1 MRQRPLPPTI
11 ARLVLGLVV
20 AASASLAA
28 APAGG
33 SGDVLDRP
41 ARASALADS
50 RPITALAHAGRR
62 LVAAG
67 QRGHVLLSDD
77 DGHHWTQAAVPVS
90 SDLTALS
97 FPTADTGYAVGHDG
111 VVLGTTDGG
120 ETWRKLLDGR
130 AVNAL
135 VLEAMQRK
143 VAAGGGEAAR
153 KLLDEARRNVDL
165 GPDKPFLDAWFA
177 DAREGF
183 VVGAYNLVLHT
194 ADGGRTWDSWFD
206 ATDNPKLL
214 NLYAIRPLEGALFV
228 VGEGGLLL
236 VRDKGAQRFRALES
250 DYQGSFF
257 GLLALAPAF
266 DANPPPQ
273 DGVLAF
279 GMRGHALLSHD
290 HGAHWQALATGLGAS
305 ITAGEATAD
314 GRVVLVD
321 QSGSIAVSRDGG
333 ATFARVAVAQ
343 PMPLAAV
350 AITPSGIVL
359 GGPRGLRAID
369 RPAEGA
375 PPNPGSR

>member
-1 MRQRPLPPTI
+1 MRARPLSSTI
-11 ARLVLGLVV
+11 ARLALGLVV
-20 AASASLAA
+20 AASAAIAA
-28 APAGG
+28 TSTGA
-33 SGDVLDRP
+33 SGDVLERP
-41 ARASALADS
+41 ARMSALAAS
-50 RPITALAHAGRR
+50 RSITALAHAGRR

-77 DGHHWTQAAVPVS
+77 DGRTWRQAAVPVS

-97 FPTADTGYAVGHDG
+97 FPSAAAGYAVGHDG

-120 ETWRKLLDGR
+120 ATWRKLLDGR

-135 VLEAMQRK
+135 VLAAMQRQ
-143 VAAGGGEAAR
+143 AASGGGDEAR
-153 KLLDEARRNVDL
+153 KLLDEARRNVEL
-165 GPDKPFLDAWFA
+165 GPDKPFLDVWFA
-177 DAREGF
+177 DEREGF
-183 VVGAYNLVLHT
+183 VVGAYNLILHT

-214 NLYAIRPLEGALFV
+214 NLYAIRPHQGALFV

-250 DYQGSFF
+250 DYKGSFF
-257 GLLALAPAF
+257 GLLSLVPTV
-266 DANPPPQ
+266 DANSPLQ

-290 HGAHWQALATGLGAS
+290 DGAHWRPLDPGLTAS

-333 ATFARVAVAQ
+333 ETFARVAVAQ

-350 AITPSGIVL
+350 AVTPSGIVL
-359 GGPRGLRAID
+359 GGPRGLRESD
-369 RPAEGA
+369 RPAS
-375 PPNPGSR
+375 NPGP

>member
-1 MRQRPLPPTI
+1 MRLRPLSSTVARI
-11 ARLVLGLVV
+11 ALGLVV
-20 AASASLAA
+20 AASAAVATTSTGQSA
-28 APAGG
+28 
-33 SGDVLDRP
+33 DVLDRP
-41 ARASALADS
+41 ARISALAER
-50 RPITALAHAGRR
+50 RPIAALAHAGRR

-67 QRGHVLLSDD
+67 QRGHILLSDD
-77 DGHHWTQAAVPVS
+77 DGGSWRQAAVPVS

-97 FPTADTGYAVGHDG
+97 FPTAATGYAVGHDG

-120 ETWRKLLDGR
+120 ATWRKLLDGR

-135 VLEAMQRK
+135 VLDAMRRK
-143 VAAGGGEAAR
+143 FTAEGGDEAR
-153 KLLDEARRNVDL
+153 KLLAEARRNVEL

-177 DAREGF
+177 DANEGF
-183 VVGAYNLVLHT
+183 VIGAYNLILHT
-194 ADGGRTWDSWFD
+194 VDGGRTWDSWFD

-214 NLYAIRPLEGALFV
+214 NLYAIRPLAGALFI

-236 VRDKGAQRFRALES
+236 VRDPGAQRFRGLAS
-250 DYQGSFF
+250 DYPGSFF
-257 GLLALAPAF
+257 GVLGLPA
-266 DANPPPQ
+266 ASGAV

-290 HGAHWQALATGLGAS
+290 HGAHWRARDTGLTAS

-333 ATFARVAVAQ
+333 ETFARVAVAQ

-350 AITPSGIVL
+350 AVTPAGIVL
-359 GGPRGLRAID
+359 AGPRGLREID
-369 RPAEGA
+369 RPAERAGS
-375 PPNPGSR
+375 NPGP